1 MKIAYLDLQAQNQ
14 PLQAEFQQALT
25 QVLQS
30 GQFIGGAF
38 VQQFEQDWAAY
49 TQAAHCIGCGN
60 GLDAL
65 RLSLMALGIGAG
77 DEVIVPSHTYIA
89 TWLPVTHLGATI
101 IPAEPDEGSFHLA
114 AHNIAPLITPK
125 TKAIIA
131 VHLYGMPCD
140 MDAICALAQHHGI
153 AVIEDAAQA
162 HGAKVR
168 GRPIGSHGDLVAWSF
183 YPGKNLGA
191 LGDAGAVTTNN
202 AELAHK
208 IRALGNYGSDRKYY
222 NEYLG
227 INSRLDPL
235 QAAFLSIKLR
245 HLDTWNAQRQQLAA
259 IYLEQLAGV
268 PDLVLPAIPSN
279 THPVWHA
286 FVVQTPKRDALQHY
300 LAAQGIPTLIH
311 YPLPPHQQK
320 AYAQSSV
327 ANLHLPL
334 AQHLAQHLAR
344 QVLSLPMDPLLNH
357 AQISDICQHIHAFF
371 SSL

>member
-1 MKIAYLDLQAQNQ
+1 MNISYLDLQTQNQ

-30 GQFIGGAF
+30 GQFIGGPF

-49 TQAAHCIGCGN
+49 TQAAHGIGCGN

-89 TWLPVTHLGATI
+89 TWLPVSHLGATL
-101 IPAEPDEGSFHLA
+101 IPAEADPGYFHLA
-114 AHNIAPLITPK
+114 AHNIAPHITPR

-140 MDAICALAQHHGI
+140 MDAICALAQQHGI

-162 HGAKVR
+162 HGAKWQNQ
-168 GRPIGSHGDLVAWSF
+168 PIGSHGDLVAWSF

-202 AELAHK
+202 PKLADK
-208 IRALGNYGSDRKYY
+208 IRALGNYGSSRKYV
-222 NEYLG
+222 NDYLG

-235 QAAFLSIKLR
+235 QAAVLSIKLQR
-245 HLDTWNAQRQQLAA
+245 LAAWNAQRQQLAA
-259 IYLEQLAGV
+259 IYLKQLAGI
-268 PDLVLPAIPSN
+268 PDLALPYTPSYA
-279 THPVWHA
+279 TPVWHA
-286 FVVQTPKRDALQHY
+286 FVMQTSRRDALQQY
-300 LAAQGIPTLIH
+300 LAQNGIQTLIH

-320 AYAQSSV
+320 AYAQSPL

-334 AQHLAQHLAR
+334 AQDLSR
-344 QVLSLPMDPLLNH
+344 QVLSLPIDPMLSP

>member
-1 MKIAYLDLQAQNQ
+1 MNISYLDLQTQNQ

-30 GQFIGGAF
+30 GQFIGGPF

-49 TQAAHCIGCGN
+49 TQAAHGIGCGN

-89 TWLPVTHLGATI
+89 TWLPVSHLGATL
-101 IPAEPDEGSFHLA
+101 IPAEADPGYFHLA
-114 AHNIAPLITPK
+114 AHNIAPHITPR

-140 MDAICALAQHHGI
+140 MDAICALAQQHGI

-162 HGAKVR
+162 HGAKWQNQ
-168 GRPIGSHGDLVAWSF
+168 PIGSHGDLVAWSF

-202 AELAHK
+202 PKLADK
-208 IRALGNYGSDRKYY
+208 IRALGNYGSSRKYV
-222 NEYLG
+222 NDYLG

-235 QAAFLSIKLR
+235 QAAFLSIKLQR
-245 HLDTWNAQRQQLAA
+245 LAAWNAQRQQLAA
-259 IYLEQLAGV
+259 IYLKQLACI
-268 PDLVLPAIPSN
+268 PDLALPYTPSYA
-279 THPVWHA
+279 TPVWHA
-286 FVVQTPKRDALQHY
+286 FVVQTSRRDALQQY
-300 LAAQGIPTLIH
+300 LARNGTQTLIH

-320 AYAQSSV
+320 VYAQSPL

-334 AQHLAQHLAR
+334 AQQLAQS
-344 QVLSLPMDPLLNH
+344 VLSLPIDPLLPPAVVQN
-357 AQISDICQHIHAFF
+357 ICQHIRAFF
-371 SSL
+371 AA